1 VLCVCWQIARCFAQ
15 LFFWHSE
22 DCGGGSAMRFD
33 GDEVA
38 THAVLGGHAAAA
50 EAEAGPGGVLDGLA
64 LLAQAVSA

>member
-1 VLCVCWQIARCFAQ
+1 
-15 LFFWHSE
+15 
-22 DCGGGSAMRFD
+22 MRFD

-38 THAVLGGHAAAA
+38 THAVLGDHAAAA